1 MLRNSPHSFGW
12 PARWLHWLTAAAVIA
27 ALVFI
32 ETKDWFP
39 RGSATRAGIFY
50 AHVQAGLIA
59 FLLVVPRLA
68 WRLANR
74 SPGITPPLSRRM
86 QQLSD
91 LTHWLMYALILCL
104 PVLGL
109 LSLQAKG
116 TPPALFGLPLPLL
129 TEPAPTLAHGLKDWH
144 ENLGNVLLWLA
155 ILHVLAAW
163 WHHKILRDDTL
174 TRLTGPW
181 RP

>member
-1 MLRNSPHSFGW
+1 
-12 PARWLHWLTAAAVIA
+12 
-27 ALVFI
+27 
-32 ETKDWFP
+32 
-39 RGSATRAGIFY
+39 
-50 AHVQAGLIA
+50 
-59 FLLVVPRLA
+59 
-68 WRLANR
+68 
-74 SPGITPPLSRRM
+74 M

-116 TPPALFGLPLPLL
+116 TPPNLFGLPLPLL
-129 TEPAPTLAHGLKDWH
+129 IEPAPTLAHDLKDWH